1 MAKTLLNHG
10 IELLT
15 NHAHSTH
22 RLADFRAEIGVVLA
36 AARAFSCPVCEG
48 TGRIYV
54 AVADTEL
61 DCTKCKASRII
72 AKDGCE

>member
-1 MAKTLLNHG
+1 MKTSLKHG

-36 AARAFSCPVCEG
+36 AARAFSCPKCDG
-48 TGRIYV
+48 TGRVRV
-54 AVADTEL
+54 AVADTEI
-61 DCTKCKASRII
+61 DCSKCKASRII
-72 AKDGCE
+72 AKEGCE